1 METAFSRF
9 SGFSDGGTAVDA
21 GAGGIG
27 FFSVLASE
35 TGGSIAGAVEEAML
49 FPVADCFSWI
59 SDWGK
64 TFDCITSLFEGSG
77 GFAGGTFGETVVW
90 EISFAVFSPGG
101 TEEDTE
107 SKDDRYRSADAGRFL
122 FFLGE
127 EASSDFGRNDAEGE
141 LALSD
146 FIGFFSREAF
156 GVVTAAGGETGEACW
171 AGGDTAG
178 WLPVSFCSSVNR
190 LSVDPGP
197 SPTSILEK
205 SFICDL
211 VEAHP
216 PPKTKAPATTRTVQ
230 ATAHMAFTIP
240 PCKRLILKKEI
251 TNLARLSSTPGSVHT
266 P

>member
-1 METAFSRF
+1 VAVEEEATL
-9 SGFSDGGTAVDA
+9 SGVA
-21 GAGGIG
+21 G
-27 FFSVLASE
+27 FFS
-35 TGGSIAGAVEEAML
+35 
-49 FPVADCFSWI
+49 
-59 SDWGK
+59 
-64 TFDCITSLFEGSG
+64 
-77 GFAGGTFGETVVW
+77 GTFGVTVALG
-90 EISFAVFSPGG
+90 ISFAVFSPGG

-141 LALSD
+141 FALSD
-146 FIGFFSREAF
+146 FIGIFSREGF
-156 GVVTAAGGETGEACW
+156 GADTVAGGETGD
-171 AGGDTAG
+171 AGGAGGGTAG

-216 PPKTKAPATTRTVQ
+216 PPRTKAPATTRAVQ

-240 PCKRLILKKEI
+240 PCTDLI
-251 TNLARLSSTPGSVHT
+251 
-266 P
+266 

>member
-1 METAFSRF
+1 VKVIGVSA
-9 SGFSDGGTAVDA
+9 GGTAVEA

-27 FFSVLASE
+27 FFSVPVSD
-35 TGGSIAGAVEEAML
+35 TGGSIAAAVGEEATL
-49 FPVADCFSWI
+49 SAVAGFFS
-59 SDWGK
+59 
-64 TFDCITSLFEGSG
+64 
-77 GFAGGTFGETVVW
+77 GTFGVTFALG
-90 EISFAVFSPGG
+90 ISFPVFSLGG
-101 TEEDTE
+101 TDEDTE

-122 FFLGE
+122 FFLVE
-127 EASSDFGRNDAEGE
+127 EASSDFDRNDAEGE
-141 LALSD
+141 FALSD
-146 FIGFFSREAF
+146 FIGFFSREGF
-156 GVVTAAGGETGEACW
+156 GADAVAGGATGEACW

-205 SFICDL
+205 SFLCDL

-240 PCKRLILKKEI
+240 P
-251 TNLARLSSTPGSVHT
+251 
-266 P
+266 